1 MISWRDCCEF
11 VYDFQLGNTITNTRY
26 IYRAFSPDSPIR
38 VNAVCRDALS
48 SLSKL
53 SAKKTTMRQ
62 KLAKFQALKSTL
74 QCTVYVHSYI
84 CIYMHIYSC
93 VHTHANMLCVFLL
106 FCFDHIW
113 QRAERSTLSL
123 STHKHSTRTHSQ
135 LQQQKQ
141 QQQQRALIHSL
152 THALAVSVWCCCC
165 D

>member
-1 MISWRDCCEF
+1 
-11 VYDFQLGNTITNTRY
+11 
-26 IYRAFSPDSPIR
+26 
-38 VNAVCRDALS
+38 
-48 SLSKL
+48 
-53 SAKKTTMRQ
+53 MRQ

-165 D
+165 DWWAFASNNINQQQQQYNILQLLLNVINKFLNLILFIINAIK